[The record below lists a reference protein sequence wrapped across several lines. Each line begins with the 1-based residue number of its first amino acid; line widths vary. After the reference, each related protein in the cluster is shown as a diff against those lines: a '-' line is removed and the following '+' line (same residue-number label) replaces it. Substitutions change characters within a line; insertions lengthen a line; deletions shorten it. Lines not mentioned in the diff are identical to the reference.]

1 MQYRGSRQMA
11 TGLTVNDKVNI
22 RAEYYRAAR
31 AMCQHLFT
39 EGSYRRLED
48 DTTMRNLPPLD
59 GILQHIYRVKNHS
72 DRRKADEKK
81 KEPIAARTLYR
92 KFLFYKN
99 FVTPARPLFVTEGK
113 TDVIYLIH
121 AIRYL
126 PGSHPRLGKM
136 ENGKFINALRFL
148 NYTDTV
154 RDVLQL
160 GGGTGDL
167 SFLINEYR
175 TIEAKYGH
183 RPMEFPV
190 IIVVDND
197 AGAREKLFGVAKS
210 LCKITIMHTSTE
222 AFYHL
227 SHNLYLVKTPSLP
240 GKEQTCIEDFFPP
253 ELLTRTIDD
262 KPFDPNHKHGDHD
275 SYSKQAFAESIIK
288 PQATAIDFQGFVPL
302 LDRIVAALDDFEGSM
317 GAASPAAVAK

>member
-1 MQYRGSRQMA
+1 
-11 TGLTVNDKVNI
+11 LI
-22 RAEYYRAAR
+22 
-31 AMCQHLFT
+31 
-39 EGSYRRLED
+39 
-48 DTTMRNLPPLD
+48 
-59 GILQHIYRVKNHS
+59 
-72 DRRKADEKK
+72 
-81 KEPIAARTLYR
+81 
-92 KFLFYKN
+92 
-99 FVTPARPLFVTEGK
+99 VTEGK
-113 TDVIYLIH
+113 TDVVYLKY

-126 PGSHPRLGKM
+126 TGFHPRLGEM

-210 LCKITIMHTSTE
+210 LCNITVTHTSSE

-227 SHNLYLVKTPSLP
+227 KHN
-240 GKEQTCIEDFFPP
+240 
-253 ELLTRTIDD
+253 
-262 KPFDPNHKHGDHD
+262 KHGDHD
-275 SYSKQAFAESIIK
+275 SYSKQVFAEKIIK
-288 PQATAIDFQGFVPL
+288 PQAASIDFKGFVPL
-302 LDRIVAALDDFEGSM
+302 LHRIVAALDDFEGRM
-317 GAASPAAVAK
+317 GAASPAAAAK